1 MHKKESKSRRNF
13 IKKSGMIGT
22 GVFIVPRHVLGG
34 KDFTAPSDQLGLAA
48 IGSGG
53 KGTSDIS
60 NAYQNGKN
68 RVVALCDVD
77 PVNAKSAYTTH
88 ADVNKYLDYREMLE
102 KEKDIDA
109 LTISTPDHNHAKIA
123 YDCMNRGIHVYVQKP
138 LTHTIAE
145 ARLLA
150 QTAEKNKIVTQMGN
164 QGGSSIGVPKIQ
176 EWIDQN
182 KIGKVHTIYA
192 WTNRPVWPQG
202 INHPS
207 ANIAKKPDSLNW
219 DLWLGTAKSK
229 PYSPG
234 LHPFDWRGFWEYGTG
249 ALGDIGC
256 HTLDAPYKTL
266 QLGYPSSVECT
277 ATNVFKK
284 MWTPEYTPEGCPISS
299 MVTLE
304 YNNSPHNKDG
314 IKLIWMDGGLT
325 PTIPEE
331 IEDEFIISPKYFK
344 DSKKYENILTFINQ
358 TSSFYLTNQLC
369 QSNPFK
375 KDVYL
380 NQEWVFKIQ
389 SMWTVS
395 QKDNEYNPLHGHGG
409 GRLSAVTWLKIPE
422 YLPDRKNRKNRSDGA
437 ITFVGNAQYGHEPN
451 GLCTASFTDYPQVG
465 DFYIF
470 PSPLLHEVYPFRTK
484 DGKGERRSVSM
495 NIDFCNKEEYDNMI
509 KQQNDMEKGIVSG
522 KEGLTRKNRN
532 PWASTG
538 IISK

>member
-1 MHKKESKSRRNF
+1 METRYLPLISKKLQNIKKLDYFYQVRKIKKMNKKQSKSRRNF
-13 IKKSGMIGT
+13 IKKTGMIGT
-22 GVFIVPRHVLGG
+22 GVFIVPRHVIGG
-34 KDFTAPSDQLGLAA
+34 KGYTAPSDQLALAA

-68 RVVALCDVD
+68 RIVALCDVD
-77 PVNAKSAYTTH
+77 PSRAKSSYTQH
-88 ADVNKYLDYREMLE
+88 ADANKYVDYREMLD

-123 YDCMNRGIHVYVQKP
+123 YDTMNRGIHVYVQKP

-150 QTAEKNKIVTQMGN
+150 KTAEKNKIVTQMGN

-202 INHPS
+202 INHPGPDG
-207 ANIAKKPDSLNW
+207 AKKPDSLNW

-304 YNNSPHNKDG
+304 YKNSPHNKEG

-331 IEDEFIISPKYFK
+331 IQEEFIMNYDVGNSSGIMMLGGKGVITAEIYANNPTLYIKGEDPVVFDTSKQANVNDVHASTWTEACKAGFNSPEHKA
-344 DSKKYENILTFINQ
+344 L
-358 TSSFYLTNQLC
+358 TSSFDY
-369 QSNPFK
+369 SGPFTETVIMGNLALRSRDLRKVVGTRGNGRKIMKYYGRK
-375 KDVYL
+375 KLLWDGE
-380 NQEWVFKIQ
+380 NMKIKNLEEANAF
-389 SMWTVS
+389 VS
-395 QKDNEYNPLHGHGG
+395 KEYRQG
-409 GRLSAVTWLKIPE
+409 WE
-422 YLPDRKNRKNRSDGA
+422 LP
-437 ITFVGNAQYGHEPN
+437 I
-451 GLCTASFTDYPQVG
+451 
-465 DFYIF
+465 
-470 PSPLLHEVYPFRTK
+470 
-484 DGKGERRSVSM
+484 
-495 NIDFCNKEEYDNMI
+495 
-509 KQQNDMEKGIVSG
+509 
-522 KEGLTRKNRN
+522 
-532 PWASTG
+532 
-538 IISK
+538 